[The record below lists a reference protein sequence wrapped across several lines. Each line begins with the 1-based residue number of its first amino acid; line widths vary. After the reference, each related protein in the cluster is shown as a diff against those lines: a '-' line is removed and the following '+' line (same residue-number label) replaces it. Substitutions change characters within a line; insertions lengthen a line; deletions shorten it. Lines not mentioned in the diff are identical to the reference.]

1 MLAKLVEQG
10 NVQTLPL
17 KVLSSAHLE
26 KDFTMIIDPRGI
38 VPQQGETLNGA
49 GYENGPRRQEFD
61 GFTYFGVE
69 DGVKNDED
77 DVSSKDGA
85 GATGGYIED
94 ATGKQVL
101 KKEMNDFIIPSNNP
115 NNSDA
120 SKEQPSSIN
129 PMMGGGNNHQGR
141 QFYIQFDP
149 LDRLY
154 KIRDLGKGYG
164 AFAKLQGSIII
175 RDSFLVNIGE
185 SYVVS
190 YLINNQDELLI
201 CKGGKGGFGNLR
213 YKSSTNR
220 SPTKFTEGKEGD
232 SLSLR
237 LELRLLAD
245 IGLLGKPNAGK
256 SSLVRAV
263 SSAKPKVADYAFTTL
278 HPSLG
283 VIDYS
288 ENSSFVISDIPGLIA
303 GASEGVGLGIQ
314 FLKHL
319 SRTKV
324 IVQIVDVYDK
334 NPMEVITEIRELSK
348 EITNYDPDLI
358 KKVKWL
364 ALNKIDLINTNKL
377 EELKDELGRE
387 FQDNLHIY
395 CISAA
400 KKEGTQQLMRDIGEF
415 METSDE

>member
-1 MLAKLVEQG
+1 MKFIDEVSIDVKAGDGG
-10 NVQTLPL
+10 NG
-17 KVLSSAHLE
+17 LSSFRRL
-26 KDFTMIIDPRGI
+26 KNIPKG
-38 VPQQGETLNGA
+38 
-49 GYENGPRRQEFD
+49 GPD
-61 GFTYFGVE
+61 GG
-69 DGVKNDED
+69 D
-77 DVSSKDGA
+77 
-85 GATGGYIED
+85 
-94 ATGKQVL
+94 
-101 KKEMNDFIIPSNNP
+101 
-115 NNSDA
+115 
-120 SKEQPSSIN
+120 
-129 PMMGGGNNHQGR
+129 GGNG
-141 QFYIQFDP
+141 
-149 LDRLY
+149 
-154 KIRDLGKGYG
+154 
-164 AFAKLQGSIII
+164 GSIIF
-175 RDSFLVNIGE
+175 RSVNNLNTLSKFRFQRKFEAENGKRGGSQNKTGSDGKDLVIEVPCGTLLYDLETDNPLAD
-185 SYVVS
+185 
-190 YLINNQDELLI
+190 LINNQDELLI

-283 VIDYS
+283 VVDYS

-334 NPMEVITEIRELSK
+334 NTMEVITEIRELSK

-364 ALNKIDLINTNKL
+364 ALNKIDLINTDQL

>member
-1 MLAKLVEQG
+1 MKFIDEVSIDVKAGDGGNGLASFRRLKNIPKGGPDGGDGGHGGSIFFRSV
-10 NVQTLPL
+10 NNINTLS
-17 KVLSSAHLE
+17 KFRFQRKFEA
-26 KDFTMIIDPRGI
+26 
-38 VPQQGETLNGA
+38 
-49 GYENGPRRQEFD
+49 ENGKRGGSQNKTGSDGKDLVIEVPCGTLIYDQEN
-61 GFTYFGVE
+61 E
-69 DGVKNDED
+69 KPI
-77 DVSSKDGA
+77 A
-85 GATGGYIED
+85 
-94 ATGKQVL
+94 
-101 KKEMNDFIIPSNNP
+101 
-115 NNSDA
+115 
-120 SKEQPSSIN
+120 
-129 PMMGGGNNHQGR
+129 
-141 QFYIQFDP
+141 
-149 LDRLY
+149 
-154 KIRDLGKGYG
+154 DL
-164 AFAKLQGSIII
+164 
-175 RDSFLVNIGE
+175 V
-185 SYVVS
+185 
-190 YLINNQDELLI
+190 NNQDELLI
-201 CKGGKGGFGNLR
+201 CKGGKGGLGNLR

-220 SPTKFTEGKEGD
+220 SPTKFTEGKDGD

-283 VIDYS
+283 VVDYS

-324 IVQIVDVYDK
+324 IVQIVDIYDK
-334 NPMEVITEIRELSK
+334 TPLEIIAEIRELSK
-348 EITNYDPDLI
+348 EITNYDPELI
-358 KKVKWL
+358 KKVRWL
-364 ALNKIDLINTNKL
+364 ALNKVDLLDKSEVQRL
-377 EELKDELGRE
+377 KEELETE

-415 METSDE
+415 METPDE

>member
-1 MLAKLVEQG
+1 MK
-10 NVQTLPL
+10 
-17 KVLSSAHLE
+17 
-26 KDFTMIIDPRGI
+26 FIDEVSI
-38 VPQQGETLNGA
+38 DVKA
-49 GYENGPRRQEFD
+49 GD
-61 GFTYFGVE
+61 
-69 DGVKNDED
+69 
-77 DVSSKDGA
+77 
-85 GATGGYIED
+85 
-94 ATGKQVL
+94 
-101 KKEMNDFIIPSNNP
+101 
-115 NNSDA
+115 
-120 SKEQPSSIN
+120 
-129 PMMGGGNNHQGR
+129 GGNGLASFR
-141 QFYIQFDP
+141 
-149 LDRLY
+149 RL
-154 KIRDLGKGYG
+154 KNIPKGG
-164 AFAKLQGSIII
+164 PDGGDGGDGGSIIF
-175 RDSFLVNIGE
+175 RSVNNFNTLSKFRFQRKFEAENGKRGGSQNKTGSDGKDLVIEVPCGTLLYDLETDNPLAD
-185 SYVVS
+185 
-190 YLINNQDELLI
+190 LINNQDELLI

-283 VIDYS
+283 VVDYS

-334 NPMEVITEIRELSK
+334 NTMEVITEIRELSK

-364 ALNKIDLINTNKL
+364 ALNKIDLINTDQL

>member
-1 MLAKLVEQG
+1 MK
-10 NVQTLPL
+10 
-17 KVLSSAHLE
+17 
-26 KDFTMIIDPRGI
+26 FIDEVSI
-38 VPQQGETLNGA
+38 DVKA
-49 GYENGPRRQEFD
+49 GD
-61 GFTYFGVE
+61 
-69 DGVKNDED
+69 
-77 DVSSKDGA
+77 
-85 GATGGYIED
+85 
-94 ATGKQVL
+94 
-101 KKEMNDFIIPSNNP
+101 
-115 NNSDA
+115 
-120 SKEQPSSIN
+120 
-129 PMMGGGNNHQGR
+129 GGNGLASFR
-141 QFYIQFDP
+141 
-149 LDRLY
+149 RL
-154 KIRDLGKGYG
+154 KNIPKGG
-164 AFAKLQGSIII
+164 PDGGDGGNGGSIIF
-175 RDSFLVNIGE
+175 RSVNNLNTLSRFRFQRKFEAENGKRGGSQNKTGSDGKDLVIEVPCGTLLYDLETDNPLAD
-185 SYVVS
+185 
-190 YLINNQDELLI
+190 LINNQDQILI

-283 VIDYS
+283 VVDYS

-303 GASEGVGLGIQ
+303 GASQGVGLGIQ

-334 NPMEVITEIRELSK
+334 NPMEVISEIRELSK
-348 EITNYDPDLI
+348 EITNYDPALI
-358 KKVKWL
+358 KKVRWL
-364 ALNKIDLINTNKL
+364 ALNKIDLINTDQL

-387 FQDNLHIY
+387 FQDKLHIY

-400 KKEGTQQLMRDIGEF
+400 KKDGTQQLMRDIGEF

>member
-1 MLAKLVEQG
+1 MKFIDEVSIDVKAGDGGNGLASFRRLKNIPKGGPDGGDGGHGGSIFFRSV
-10 NVQTLPL
+10 NNINTLS
-17 KVLSSAHLE
+17 KFRFQRKFEA
-26 KDFTMIIDPRGI
+26 
-38 VPQQGETLNGA
+38 
-49 GYENGPRRQEFD
+49 ENGKRGGSQNKTGSDGKDLVIEVPCGTLIYDQEN
-61 GFTYFGVE
+61 E
-69 DGVKNDED
+69 KPI
-77 DVSSKDGA
+77 A
-85 GATGGYIED
+85 
-94 ATGKQVL
+94 
-101 KKEMNDFIIPSNNP
+101 
-115 NNSDA
+115 
-120 SKEQPSSIN
+120 
-129 PMMGGGNNHQGR
+129 
-141 QFYIQFDP
+141 
-149 LDRLY
+149 
-154 KIRDLGKGYG
+154 DL
-164 AFAKLQGSIII
+164 
-175 RDSFLVNIGE
+175 V
-185 SYVVS
+185 
-190 YLINNQDELLI
+190 NNQDELLI
-201 CKGGKGGFGNLR
+201 CRGGKGGLGNLR

-220 SPTKFTEGKEGD
+220 SPTKFTEGKDGD

-283 VIDYS
+283 VVDYS

-334 NPMEVITEIRELSK
+334 TPLEIIAEIRELSK
-348 EITNYDPDLI
+348 EITNYDPELI
-358 KKVKWL
+358 KKVRWL
-364 ALNKIDLINTNKL
+364 ALNKVDLLDKSEVERL
-377 EELKDELGRE
+377 KEELETE

-415 METSDE
+415 METPDE

>member
-1 MLAKLVEQG
+1 MK
-10 NVQTLPL
+10 
-17 KVLSSAHLE
+17 
-26 KDFTMIIDPRGI
+26 FIDEVSI
-38 VPQQGETLNGA
+38 DVKA
-49 GYENGPRRQEFD
+49 GD
-61 GFTYFGVE
+61 
-69 DGVKNDED
+69 
-77 DVSSKDGA
+77 
-85 GATGGYIED
+85 
-94 ATGKQVL
+94 
-101 KKEMNDFIIPSNNP
+101 
-115 NNSDA
+115 
-120 SKEQPSSIN
+120 
-129 PMMGGGNNHQGR
+129 GGNGLASFR
-141 QFYIQFDP
+141 
-149 LDRLY
+149 RL
-154 KIRDLGKGYG
+154 KNIPKGG
-164 AFAKLQGSIII
+164 PDGGDGGNGGSIIF
-175 RDSFLVNIGE
+175 RSVNNLNTLSKFRFQRKFEAENGKRGGSQNKTGSDGKDLVIEVPCGTLLYDLETDNPLAD
-185 SYVVS
+185 
-190 YLINNQDELLI
+190 LINNQDELLI

-232 SLSLR
+232 GLSLR

-283 VIDYS
+283 VVDYS

-364 ALNKIDLINTNKL
+364 ALNKIDLINTNQL

>member
-1 MLAKLVEQG
+1 MK
-10 NVQTLPL
+10 
-17 KVLSSAHLE
+17 
-26 KDFTMIIDPRGI
+26 FIDEVSI
-38 VPQQGETLNGA
+38 DVKA
-49 GYENGPRRQEFD
+49 GD
-61 GFTYFGVE
+61 
-69 DGVKNDED
+69 
-77 DVSSKDGA
+77 
-85 GATGGYIED
+85 
-94 ATGKQVL
+94 
-101 KKEMNDFIIPSNNP
+101 
-115 NNSDA
+115 
-120 SKEQPSSIN
+120 
-129 PMMGGGNNHQGR
+129 GGNGLASFR
-141 QFYIQFDP
+141 
-149 LDRLY
+149 RL
-154 KIRDLGKGYG
+154 KNIPKGG
-164 AFAKLQGSIII
+164 PDGGDGGHGGSIIF
-175 RDSFLVNIGE
+175 RSVNNLNTLSKFRFQRKFEAENGKRGGSQNKTGSDGKDLVIEVPCGTLLYDVETDNPLAD
-185 SYVVS
+185 
-190 YLINNQDELLI
+190 LINNQDELLI

-283 VIDYS
+283 VVDYS

-364 ALNKIDLINTNKL
+364 ALNKIDLINTDQL

>member
-1 MLAKLVEQG
+1 MK
-10 NVQTLPL
+10 
-17 KVLSSAHLE
+17 
-26 KDFTMIIDPRGI
+26 FIDEVSI
-38 VPQQGETLNGA
+38 DVKA
-49 GYENGPRRQEFD
+49 GD
-61 GFTYFGVE
+61 
-69 DGVKNDED
+69 
-77 DVSSKDGA
+77 
-85 GATGGYIED
+85 
-94 ATGKQVL
+94 
-101 KKEMNDFIIPSNNP
+101 
-115 NNSDA
+115 
-120 SKEQPSSIN
+120 
-129 PMMGGGNNHQGR
+129 GGNGLASFR
-141 QFYIQFDP
+141 
-149 LDRLY
+149 RL
-154 KIRDLGKGYG
+154 KNIPKGG
-164 AFAKLQGSIII
+164 PDGGDGGNGGSIIF
-175 RDSFLVNIGE
+175 RSVNNLNTLSKFRFQRKFEAENGKRGGSQNKTGSDGKDLVIEVPCGTLLYDLETDNPLAD
-185 SYVVS
+185 
-190 YLINNQDELLI
+190 LINNQDELLV

-283 VIDYS
+283 VVDYS

-364 ALNKIDLINTNKL
+364 ALNKIDLINTDQL

>member
-1 MLAKLVEQG
+1 MK
-10 NVQTLPL
+10 
-17 KVLSSAHLE
+17 
-26 KDFTMIIDPRGI
+26 FIDEVSI
-38 VPQQGETLNGA
+38 DVKA
-49 GYENGPRRQEFD
+49 GD
-61 GFTYFGVE
+61 
-69 DGVKNDED
+69 
-77 DVSSKDGA
+77 
-85 GATGGYIED
+85 
-94 ATGKQVL
+94 
-101 KKEMNDFIIPSNNP
+101 
-115 NNSDA
+115 
-120 SKEQPSSIN
+120 
-129 PMMGGGNNHQGR
+129 GGNGLASFR
-141 QFYIQFDP
+141 
-149 LDRLY
+149 RL
-154 KIRDLGKGYG
+154 KNIPKGG
-164 AFAKLQGSIII
+164 PDGGDGGNGGSIIF
-175 RDSFLVNIGE
+175 RSVNNLNTLSKFRFQRKFEAENGKRGGSQNKTGSDGKDLVIEVPCGTLLYDLETDNPLAD
-185 SYVVS
+185 
-190 YLINNQDELLI
+190 LINNQDELLI

-283 VIDYS
+283 VVDYS

-364 ALNKIDLINTNKL
+364 ALNKIDLINTNPL
-377 EELKDELGRE
+377 EELKAELGRE

>member
-1 MLAKLVEQG
+1 MK
-10 NVQTLPL
+10 
-17 KVLSSAHLE
+17 
-26 KDFTMIIDPRGI
+26 FIDEVSI
-38 VPQQGETLNGA
+38 DVKA
-49 GYENGPRRQEFD
+49 GD
-61 GFTYFGVE
+61 
-69 DGVKNDED
+69 
-77 DVSSKDGA
+77 
-85 GATGGYIED
+85 
-94 ATGKQVL
+94 
-101 KKEMNDFIIPSNNP
+101 
-115 NNSDA
+115 
-120 SKEQPSSIN
+120 
-129 PMMGGGNNHQGR
+129 GGNGLASFR
-141 QFYIQFDP
+141 
-149 LDRLY
+149 RL
-154 KIRDLGKGYG
+154 KNIPKGG
-164 AFAKLQGSIII
+164 PDGGDGGNGGSIIF
-175 RDSFLVNIGE
+175 RSVNNLNTLSKFRFQRKFEAENGKRGGSQNKTGSDGKDLVIEVPCGTLLYDLEADNPLAD
-185 SYVVS
+185 
-190 YLINNQDELLI
+190 LINNQDELLI

-283 VIDYS
+283 VVDYS

-358 KKVKWL
+358 KKVRWL
-364 ALNKIDLINTNKL
+364 ALNKIDLINTNQL
-377 EELKDELGRE
+377 EELKGELGRE
-387 FQDNLHIY
+387 FQDNLRIY

>member
-1 MLAKLVEQG
+1 MKFIDEVSIDVKAGDGG
-10 NVQTLPL
+10 NG
-17 KVLSSAHLE
+17 LSSFRRLKNIPKGGPDGGDGGDGGNIIFRSVNNLNTLSQFRFQRKFEAQNGKRGGSQNKTGSDG
-26 KDFTMIIDPRGI
+26 KDLIIE
-38 VPQQGETLNGA
+38 VPCGTLI
-49 GYENGPRRQEFD
+49 YD
-61 GFTYFGVE
+61 L
-69 DGVKNDED
+69 D
-77 DVSSKDGA
+77 
-85 GATGGYIED
+85 TG
-94 ATGKQVL
+94 
-101 KKEMNDFIIPSNNP
+101 
-115 NNSDA
+115 
-120 SKEQPSSIN
+120 SSIA
-129 PMMGGGNNHQGR
+129 
-141 QFYIQFDP
+141 
-149 LDRLY
+149 
-154 KIRDLGKGYG
+154 DL
-164 AFAKLQGSIII
+164 
-175 RDSFLVNIGE
+175 V
-185 SYVVS
+185 
-190 YLINNQDELLI
+190 NNQDELLI
-201 CKGGKGGFGNLR
+201 CKGGKGGLGNLR

-283 VIDYS
+283 VVDYS

-358 KKVKWL
+358 KKVRWL
-364 ALNKIDLINTNKL
+364 ALNKIDLINTNQL

>member
-1 MLAKLVEQG
+1 MKFIDEVSIDVKAGDGGNGLASFRRLKNIPKGGPDGGDGGHGGSIFFRSV
-10 NVQTLPL
+10 NNINTLS
-17 KVLSSAHLE
+17 KFRFQRKFEA
-26 KDFTMIIDPRGI
+26 
-38 VPQQGETLNGA
+38 
-49 GYENGPRRQEFD
+49 ENGKRGGSQNKTGSDGKDLVIEVPCGTLIYDQEN
-61 GFTYFGVE
+61 E
-69 DGVKNDED
+69 KPI
-77 DVSSKDGA
+77 A
-85 GATGGYIED
+85 
-94 ATGKQVL
+94 
-101 KKEMNDFIIPSNNP
+101 
-115 NNSDA
+115 
-120 SKEQPSSIN
+120 
-129 PMMGGGNNHQGR
+129 
-141 QFYIQFDP
+141 
-149 LDRLY
+149 
-154 KIRDLGKGYG
+154 DL
-164 AFAKLQGSIII
+164 
-175 RDSFLVNIGE
+175 V
-185 SYVVS
+185 
-190 YLINNQDELLI
+190 NNQDELLI
-201 CKGGKGGFGNLR
+201 CKGGKGGLGNLR

-220 SPTKFTEGKEGD
+220 SPTKFTEGKDGD

-283 VIDYS
+283 VVDYS

-334 NPMEVITEIRELSK
+334 TSLEIIAEIRELSK
-348 EITNYDPDLI
+348 EITNYDPELI
-358 KKVKWL
+358 KKVRWL
-364 ALNKIDLINTNKL
+364 ALNKVDLLDKSEVQRL
-377 EELKDELGRE
+377 KEELETE

-415 METSDE
+415 METPDE

>member
-1 MLAKLVEQG
+1 MK
-10 NVQTLPL
+10 
-17 KVLSSAHLE
+17 
-26 KDFTMIIDPRGI
+26 FIDEVSI
-38 VPQQGETLNGA
+38 DVKA
-49 GYENGPRRQEFD
+49 GD
-61 GFTYFGVE
+61 
-69 DGVKNDED
+69 
-77 DVSSKDGA
+77 
-85 GATGGYIED
+85 
-94 ATGKQVL
+94 
-101 KKEMNDFIIPSNNP
+101 
-115 NNSDA
+115 
-120 SKEQPSSIN
+120 
-129 PMMGGGNNHQGR
+129 GGNGLASFR
-141 QFYIQFDP
+141 
-149 LDRLY
+149 RL
-154 KIRDLGKGYG
+154 KNIPKGG
-164 AFAKLQGSIII
+164 PDGGDGGDGGSIIF
-175 RDSFLVNIGE
+175 RSVNNLNTLSKFRFQRKFEAENGKRGGSQNKTGSDGKDLVIEVPCGTLLYDLETDNPLAD
-185 SYVVS
+185 
-190 YLINNQDELLI
+190 LINNHDELLI

-283 VIDYS
+283 VVDYS

-364 ALNKIDLINTNKL
+364 ALNKIDLINTDQL

>member
-1 MLAKLVEQG
+1 MK
-10 NVQTLPL
+10 
-17 KVLSSAHLE
+17 
-26 KDFTMIIDPRGI
+26 FIDEVSI
-38 VPQQGETLNGA
+38 DVKA
-49 GYENGPRRQEFD
+49 GD
-61 GFTYFGVE
+61 
-69 DGVKNDED
+69 
-77 DVSSKDGA
+77 
-85 GATGGYIED
+85 
-94 ATGKQVL
+94 
-101 KKEMNDFIIPSNNP
+101 
-115 NNSDA
+115 
-120 SKEQPSSIN
+120 
-129 PMMGGGNNHQGR
+129 GGNGLASFR
-141 QFYIQFDP
+141 
-149 LDRLY
+149 RL
-154 KIRDLGKGYG
+154 KNIPKGG
-164 AFAKLQGSIII
+164 PDGGDGGNGGSIIF
-175 RDSFLVNIGE
+175 RSVNNLNTLSKFRFQRKFEAENGKRGGSQNKTGSDGKDLVIEVPCGTLLYDLETDNPLAD
-185 SYVVS
+185 
-190 YLINNQDELLI
+190 LINNQDELLI

-283 VIDYS
+283 VVDYS

-364 ALNKIDLINTNKL
+364 ALNKIDLINTNQL

-400 KKEGTQQLMRDIGEF
+400 KRRYSTIDA
-415 METSDE
+415 

>member
-1 MLAKLVEQG
+1 MKFIDEVSIDVKAGDGGNGLASFRRLKNIPKGGPDGGDGGHGGSIFFRSV
-10 NVQTLPL
+10 NNINTLS
-17 KVLSSAHLE
+17 KFRFQRKFEA
-26 KDFTMIIDPRGI
+26 
-38 VPQQGETLNGA
+38 
-49 GYENGPRRQEFD
+49 ENGKRGGSQNKTGSDGKDLVIEVPCGTLIYDQEN
-61 GFTYFGVE
+61 E
-69 DGVKNDED
+69 KPI
-77 DVSSKDGA
+77 A
-85 GATGGYIED
+85 
-94 ATGKQVL
+94 
-101 KKEMNDFIIPSNNP
+101 
-115 NNSDA
+115 
-120 SKEQPSSIN
+120 
-129 PMMGGGNNHQGR
+129 
-141 QFYIQFDP
+141 
-149 LDRLY
+149 
-154 KIRDLGKGYG
+154 DL
-164 AFAKLQGSIII
+164 
-175 RDSFLVNIGE
+175 V
-185 SYVVS
+185 
-190 YLINNQDELLI
+190 NNQDELLI
-201 CKGGKGGFGNLR
+201 CKGGKGGLGNLR

-220 SPTKFTEGKEGD
+220 SPTKFTEGKDGD

-283 VIDYS
+283 VVDYS

-334 NPMEVITEIRELSK
+334 TPLEIIAEIRELSK
-348 EITNYDPDLI
+348 EITNYDPELI
-358 KKVKWL
+358 KKVRWL
-364 ALNKIDLINTNKL
+364 ALNKIDLIDTGELERLK
-377 EELKDELGRE
+377 EELETE

-415 METSDE
+415 METPDE

>member
-1 MLAKLVEQG
+1 MK
-10 NVQTLPL
+10 
-17 KVLSSAHLE
+17 
-26 KDFTMIIDPRGI
+26 FIDEVSI
-38 VPQQGETLNGA
+38 DVKA
-49 GYENGPRRQEFD
+49 GD
-61 GFTYFGVE
+61 
-69 DGVKNDED
+69 
-77 DVSSKDGA
+77 
-85 GATGGYIED
+85 
-94 ATGKQVL
+94 
-101 KKEMNDFIIPSNNP
+101 
-115 NNSDA
+115 
-120 SKEQPSSIN
+120 
-129 PMMGGGNNHQGR
+129 GGNGLASFR
-141 QFYIQFDP
+141 
-149 LDRLY
+149 RL
-154 KIRDLGKGYG
+154 KNIPKGG
-164 AFAKLQGSIII
+164 PDGGDGGNGGSIIF
-175 RDSFLVNIGE
+175 RSVNNLNTLSKFRFQRKFEAENGKRGGSQNKTGSDGKDLVIEVPCGTLLYDLETDNPLAD
-185 SYVVS
+185 
-190 YLINNQDELLI
+190 LINNQDELLI

-283 VIDYS
+283 VVDYS

-358 KKVKWL
+358 KKVRWV
-364 ALNKIDLINTNKL
+364 ALNKIDLINTNEL

>member
-1 MLAKLVEQG
+1 MKFIDEVSIDVKAGDGGNGLASFRRLKNIPKGGPDGGDGGHGGSIFFRSV
-10 NVQTLPL
+10 NNINTLS
-17 KVLSSAHLE
+17 KFRFQRKFEA
-26 KDFTMIIDPRGI
+26 
-38 VPQQGETLNGA
+38 
-49 GYENGPRRQEFD
+49 ENGKRGGSQNKTGSDGKDLVIEVPCGTLIYDQEN
-61 GFTYFGVE
+61 E
-69 DGVKNDED
+69 KPI
-77 DVSSKDGA
+77 A
-85 GATGGYIED
+85 
-94 ATGKQVL
+94 
-101 KKEMNDFIIPSNNP
+101 
-115 NNSDA
+115 
-120 SKEQPSSIN
+120 
-129 PMMGGGNNHQGR
+129 
-141 QFYIQFDP
+141 
-149 LDRLY
+149 
-154 KIRDLGKGYG
+154 DL
-164 AFAKLQGSIII
+164 
-175 RDSFLVNIGE
+175 V
-185 SYVVS
+185 
-190 YLINNQDELLI
+190 NNQDELLI
-201 CKGGKGGFGNLR
+201 CKGGKGGLGNLR

-220 SPTKFTEGKEGD
+220 SPTKFTEGKDGD

-283 VIDYS
+283 VVDYS

-324 IVQIVDVYDK
+324 IVQIVDIYDK
-334 NPMEVITEIRELSK
+334 TPLEIIAEIRELSK
-348 EITNYDPDLI
+348 EITNYDPELI
-358 KKVKWL
+358 KKVRWL
-364 ALNKIDLINTNKL
+364 ALNKVDLLDKSEVERL
-377 EELKDELGRE
+377 KEELETE

-415 METSDE
+415 METPDE

>member
-1 MLAKLVEQG
+1 MKFIDEVSIDVKAGDGGNGLASFRRLKNIPKGGPDGGDGGHGGSIFFRSV
-10 NVQTLPL
+10 NNINTLS
-17 KVLSSAHLE
+17 KFRFQRKFEA
-26 KDFTMIIDPRGI
+26 
-38 VPQQGETLNGA
+38 
-49 GYENGPRRQEFD
+49 ENGKRGGSQNKTGSDGKDLVIEVPCGTLIYDQEN
-61 GFTYFGVE
+61 E
-69 DGVKNDED
+69 RPI
-77 DVSSKDGA
+77 A
-85 GATGGYIED
+85 
-94 ATGKQVL
+94 
-101 KKEMNDFIIPSNNP
+101 
-115 NNSDA
+115 
-120 SKEQPSSIN
+120 
-129 PMMGGGNNHQGR
+129 
-141 QFYIQFDP
+141 
-149 LDRLY
+149 
-154 KIRDLGKGYG
+154 DL
-164 AFAKLQGSIII
+164 
-175 RDSFLVNIGE
+175 V
-185 SYVVS
+185 
-190 YLINNQDELLI
+190 NNQDELLI
-201 CKGGKGGFGNLR
+201 CRGGRGGLGNLR

-220 SPTKFTEGKEGD
+220 SPTKFTEGKDGD

-283 VIDYS
+283 VVDYS

-334 NPMEVITEIRELSK
+334 TPLEIIAEIRELSK
-348 EITNYDPDLI
+348 EITNYDPELI
-358 KKVKWL
+358 KKVRWL
-364 ALNKIDLINTNKL
+364 ALNKVDLLDKSEVERL
-377 EELKDELGRE
+377 KEELETE

-415 METSDE
+415 METPDE